1 MVQHHLQE
9 NTKGLSKKLLCTK
22 NGAIEPFITLS
33 EKIFALKMNGWG
45 RIGFGMQMIMLAD
58 EV

>member
-9 NTKGLSKKLLCTK
+9 NTKGVSKKLIYTI
-22 NGAIEPFITLS
+22 NGTFGAFITLS

-45 RIGFGMQMIMLAD
+45 RIGFRVQVIMLTD